1 MIDFPP
7 LFSSSD
13 DDEDTL
19 WPLST
24 GTDPAD
30 GLPHEQ

>member
-1 MIDFPP
+1 MITCYSP
-7 LFSSSD
+7 D
-13 DDEDTL
+13 DDEDSP

-30 GLPHEQ
+30 GFSSEQ